1 MRYQDPPDAQDPAE
15 DPRWRS
21 LSEQADVRYRGSH
34 PSAAGRPGLRQDQY
48 PDQDQ
53 SGGQDRYPG
62 QGRPN
67 GQGGSGGQY
76 PGQGRPNG
84 QGGSGGQYPGQGRP
98 NGQGGSGGQ
107 YPGQGRPNGQG
118 GSGSHYADQGRPGGP
133 GGSGSQYADQG
144 RPGGLGSSGSQY
156 SGQGRP
162 NGPGSSGSDLWTP
175 TTPSPQRYQDS
186 RQAVF
191 EAPPVPAER
200 HWDGGQDTDWYPIEP
215 QRAPERQPAEH
226 RRKPDRGSRGLVAG
240 AFTGVLS
247 AAIALGVAMLV
258 SAFIRPQA
266 SPVIAVGGQAINL
279 TPTPVKEF
287 AVAHFGTNDKTMLL
301 GGMYVTIALIAMVI
315 GWLAR
320 RKLIFGVIGLGA
332 FGVLGALV
340 ALIQPASRTTDA
352 IPALVGGVAG
362 VAAIMWLVTRAA
374 PAAGPVTGWMEDD
387 PATSLAGG
395 PGGVDRRKFLV
406 AGTATA
412 AVAAGSAVAGQILTN
427 SRFNANA
434 SRAAVKLTAPASK
447 AAVLPKGA
455 ELNIP
460 GLSSF
465 YTPNSSFYRVDTALV
480 IPQVTTQSWALR
492 VHGMVGQELNIS
504 FKDLLKMPMVE
515 RDITIMCV
523 SDTVGGGYIGNA
535 KWQGVLLSDVLR
547 GAKMKPGVSQLA
559 TTDVNGMTV
568 GVASDV
574 ALDGRDAMLAVGM
587 NGQPLPQDHGFPVRL
602 VVPGLYGFCSAT
614 KWITD
619 IQLTTLGAFTPYW
632 VHRGWTQVSPTKT
645 ESRIDTPKAGGS
657 LQAGKVMIAGVAW
670 AQHKGIEQVEVR
682 VDGGQWT
689 KATLAVQ
696 DEIDTWRQWYVP
708 WQATTGKHT
717 LEVRATDKTGYT
729 QTPVNKITFPN
740 GATGYHTVQVTVA

>member
-1 MRYQDPPDAQDPAE
+1 MRYQDPPDAQDPAQ

-21 LSEQADVRYRGSH
+21 LSDQTDARYRGSH
-34 PSAAGRPGLRQDQY
+34 QPAAGRQGLR
-48 PDQDQ
+48 PDQ
-53 SGGQDRYPG
+53 GQ
-62 QGRPN
+62 
-67 GQGGSGGQY
+67 SGGQY
-76 PGQGRPNG
+76 PGQDQYPAQGRSGG
-84 QGGSGGQYPGQGRP
+84 QERYPAQGQSGGAGGSGGQ
-98 NGQGGSGGQ
+98 GS
-107 YPGQGRPNGQG
+107 
-118 GSGSHYADQGRPGGP
+118 SGSQYAAQGRPGGP
-133 GGSGSQYADQG
+133 GGSGGQ
-144 RPGGLGSSGSQY
+144 GSSGSQY
-156 SGQGRP
+156 AAQGRP
-162 NGPGSSGSDLWTP
+162 GGPGSSQDDLWTP
-175 TTPSPQRYQDS
+175 RAPNRERYQDS

-191 EAPPVPAER
+191 ERPAPPAER
-200 HWDGGQDTDWYPIEP
+200 HWDGGQDTDWYPVQP
-215 QRAPERQPAEH
+215 QRAPERLPAEH

-266 SPVIAVGGQAINL
+266 SPIIAVGGQAINL

-301 GGMYVTIALIAMVI
+301 GGMYVTIALLAMVI

-320 RKLIFGVIGLGA
+320 RKLIMGVIGLGA
-332 FGVLGALV
+332 FGVLGAFV

-362 VAAIMWLVTRAA
+362 VAAIIWLVTQAG
-374 PAAGPVTGWMEDD
+374 PAAATPATGWMEDD
-387 PATSLAGG
+387 PAQSPAGVT
-395 PGGVDRRKFLV
+395 GGVDRRKFLV

-412 AVAAGSAVAGQILTN
+412 AVAAGSAIAGQILTN

-434 SRAAVKLTAPASK
+434 SRAAVKLAAPASK
-447 AAVLPKGA
+447 AAVLPNGA

-480 IPQVTTQSWALR
+480 IPQVTTQQWALR

-523 SDTVGGGYIGNA
+523 SDTVGGNYIGNA

-547 GAKMKPGVSQLA
+547 GAKMKSGVSQLA

-587 NGQPLPQDHGFPVRL
+587 NGQPLPQEHGFPVRL

-632 VHRGWTQVSPTKT
+632 VHRGWTQVSPIKT

-682 VDGGQWT
+682 IDGGQWT

-696 DEIDTWRQWYVP
+696 DEVDTWRQWYVP

-717 LEVRATDKTGYT
+717 LEVRATDQTGYT
-729 QTPVNKITFPN
+729 QTPTNKITFPN

>member
-21 LSEQADVRYRGSH
+21 LSDQTDVRYRGSSQ
-34 PSAAGRPGLRQDQY
+34 PPRQDQ
-48 PDQDQ
+48 
-53 SGGQDRYPG
+53 
-62 QGRPN
+62 
-67 GQGGSGGQY
+67 GQY

-84 QGGSGGQYPGQGRP
+84 QGSSGGQDRYQGPGQGRPNGQGSSGGQYPGQGRP
-98 NGQGGSGGQ
+98 GGPGSGSH
-107 YPGQGRPNGQG
+107 YADQGRPGGPG

-133 GGSGSQYADQG
+133 GGSGS
-144 RPGGLGSSGSQY
+144 
-156 SGQGRP
+156 
-162 NGPGSSGSDLWTP
+162 DLWTP
-175 TTPSPQRYQDS
+175 TPRAPSPQRYQDS
-186 RQAVF
+186 RQAVY
-191 EAPPVPAER
+191 EAPPPPAER
-200 HWDGGQDTDWYPIEP
+200 RWDGAQDTDWYPIEP
-215 QRAPERQPAEH
+215 QRAPERLPAEH

-301 GGMYVTIALIAMVI
+301 GGMYLTIALLAMVI
-315 GWLAR
+315 GCLAR
-320 RKLIFGVIGLGA
+320 RKLILGVIGLSA
-332 FGVLGALV
+332 FGVLGAFV

-352 IPALVGGVAG
+352 IPALVGGAAG
-362 VAAIMWLVTRAA
+362 VVAIIWLVTQAGSAA
-374 PAAGPVTGWMEDD
+374 AVPATGWMEDD
-387 PATSLAGG
+387 PAQSLAGG

-547 GAKMKPGVSQLA
+547 GAKMQSGVSQLA

-682 VDGGQWT
+682 VNGGQWT

-696 DEIDTWRQWYVP
+696 DEVDTWRQWYVP
-708 WQATTGKHT
+708 WQATAGKHT

-729 QTPVNKITFPN
+729 QTPINKITFPN

>member
-1 MRYQDPPDAQDPAE
+1 MRYQDPPDAQDPAQ

-21 LSEQADVRYRGSH
+21 LSDQNDVRYRGSH
-34 PSAAGRPGLRQDQY
+34 PSAAGRPGLRQDQHGGQY
-48 PDQDQ
+48 PDQEQYSAQ
-53 SGGQDRYPG
+53 SRVGGQDRYLGPD
-62 QGRPN
+62 
-67 GQGGSGGQY
+67 
-76 PGQGRPNG
+76 QGRPNG

-133 GGSGSQYADQG
+133 GGSQG
-144 RPGGLGSSGSQY
+144 
-156 SGQGRP
+156 
-162 NGPGSSGSDLWTP
+162 DLWTP
-175 TTPSPQRYQDS
+175 RTPSPQRYQDS
-186 RQAVF
+186 RQATF
-191 EAPPVPAER
+191 EAPPPPAER

-215 QRAPERQPAEH
+215 QRAPERLPAEH

-240 AFTGVLS
+240 AFVGVLA

-315 GWLAR
+315 GCLAR
-320 RKLIFGVIGLGA
+320 RRLIFGVIGLGA
-332 FGVLGALV
+332 FGVLGAFV

-362 VAAIMWLVTRAA
+362 VAAIIWLVTRAA
-374 PAAGPVTGWMEDD
+374 PAAAPATGWMEED
-387 PATSLAGG
+387 PAQSLAGG
-395 PGGVDRRKFLV
+395 TGGVDRRKFLV

-480 IPQVTTQSWALR
+480 IPQVTTQQWALR
-492 VHGMVGQELNIS
+492 VHGMVGRELNIS
-504 FKDLLKMPMVE
+504 FKDLLNMPMVE

-547 GAKMKPGVSQLA
+547 GAKMQSGVSQLA

-568 GVASDV
+568 GVASDI

-632 VHRGWTQVSPTKT
+632 VHRGWTQVSPIKT

-657 LQAGKVMIAGVAW
+657 VQAGKVMIAGVAW

-689 KATLAVQ
+689 KATLAVE
-696 DEIDTWRQWYVP
+696 DEVDTWRQWYLP

>member
-1 MRYQDPPDAQDPAE
+1 MRYQDPPDAQDPAQ

-21 LSEQADVRYRGSH
+21 LSDQTDARYRGSH
-34 PSAAGRPGLRQDQY
+34 QPAAGRQGLRQDQY
-48 PDQDQ
+48 PDQ
-53 SGGQDRYPG
+53 GQ
-62 QGRPN
+62 
-67 GQGGSGGQY
+67 SGGQY
-76 PGQGRPNG
+76 PGQDQYPAQGRSGG
-84 QGGSGGQYPGQGRP
+84 QERYPAQGQSGGAGGSGGQ
-98 NGQGGSGGQ
+98 GS
-107 YPGQGRPNGQG
+107 
-118 GSGSHYADQGRPGGP
+118 SGSQYAAQGRPGGP
-133 GGSGSQYADQG
+133 GSSQD
-144 RPGGLGSSGSQY
+144 
-156 SGQGRP
+156 
-162 NGPGSSGSDLWTP
+162 DLWTP
-175 TTPSPQRYQDS
+175 RAPNRERYQDS

-191 EAPPVPAER
+191 ERPPPPAER
-200 HWDGGQDTDWYPIEP
+200 HWDGGQDTDWYPVQP
-215 QRAPERQPAEH
+215 QRAPERLPAEH

-266 SPVIAVGGQAINL
+266 SPIIAVGGQAINL

-301 GGMYVTIALIAMVI
+301 GGMYVTIALLAMVV

-320 RKLIFGVIGLGA
+320 RKLIIGVIGLGA
-332 FGVLGALV
+332 FGVLGAFV

-362 VAAIMWLVTRAA
+362 VAAIIWLVTQ
-374 PAAGPVTGWMEDD
+374 AGPAVATPATGWMEDD
-387 PATSLAGG
+387 PAQSLAGVT
-395 PGGVDRRKFLV
+395 GGVDRRKFLV

-434 SRAAVKLTAPASK
+434 SRAAVKLAAPASK

-480 IPQVTTQSWALR
+480 IPQVTTQQWALR
-492 VHGMVGQELNIS
+492 VHGMVGQELTIS

-523 SDTVGGGYIGNA
+523 SDTVGGNYIGNA

-547 GAKMKPGVSQLA
+547 GAKMKSGVSQLA

-632 VHRGWTQVSPTKT
+632 VHRGWTQVSPIKT

-670 AQHKGIEQVEVR
+670 AQHKGIEQVEVQ

-696 DEIDTWRQWYVP
+696 DEVDTWRQWYVP
-708 WQATTGKHT
+708 WQATAGKHT
-717 LEVRATDKTGYT
+717 LAVRATDMTGYT
-729 QTPVNKITFPN
+729 QTPTNKITFPN

>member
-1 MRYQDPPDAQDPAE
+1 MRYQDPPDAQDPAQ
-15 DPRWRS
+15 DPRWRP
-21 LSEQADVRYRGSH
+21 LSDQTDVRYRGSSQ
-34 PSAAGRPGLRQDQY
+34 PPRQDE
-48 PDQDQ
+48 
-53 SGGQDRYPG
+53 GRYPG
-62 QGRPN
+62 QGSP
-67 GQGGSGGQY
+67 
-76 PGQGRPNG
+76 
-84 QGGSGGQYPGQGRP
+84 
-98 NGQGGSGGQ
+98 GGQ

-133 GGSGSQYADQG
+133 GGSQG
-144 RPGGLGSSGSQY
+144 
-156 SGQGRP
+156 
-162 NGPGSSGSDLWTP
+162 DLWTSR
-175 TTPSPQRYQDS
+175 TPSPQRYQDS
-186 RQAVF
+186 RQAVY
-191 EAPPVPAER
+191 EAPPPPVER
-200 HWDGGQDTDWYPIEP
+200 HWDGAQDTDWYPIQP

-226 RRKPDRGSRGLVAG
+226 RRKPGRGSRGLVAG

-266 SPVIAVGGQAINL
+266 SPVIAVGGQAI
-279 TPTPVKEF
+279 TPVKAPAKEF

-301 GGMYVTIALIAMVI
+301 GGMYVTIALLAMVI
-315 GWLAR
+315 GCLAR
-320 RKLIFGVIGLGA
+320 RKLILGVIGLGA
-332 FGVLGALV
+332 FGVLGAFV

-362 VAAIMWLVTRAA
+362 VAAIIWLVTQAGSAA
-374 PAAGPVTGWMEDD
+374 IPAVGWMEDD
-387 PATSLAGG
+387 PAQSLAGG

-412 AVAAGSAVAGQILTN
+412 AVAAGSAVVGQILTN

-460 GLSSF
+460 GLSTF

-523 SDTVGGGYIGNA
+523 SETVGGGYIGNA

-568 GVASDV
+568 GVASDI

-619 IQLTTLGAFTPYW
+619 IELTTLGAFTPYW
-632 VHRGWTQVSPTKT
+632 VHRGWTQVSPIKT

-657 LQAGKVMIAGVAW
+657 IQAGKVTIAGVAW

-708 WQATTGKHT
+708 WQATAGKHT
-717 LEVRATDKTGYT
+717 LQVRATDKTGYT
-729 QTPVNKITFPN
+729 QTPINKITFPN

>member
-1 MRYQDPPDAQDPAE
+1 MRYQDPPDAQDPAQ

-21 LSEQADVRYRGSH
+21 LSDQTDVRYRGSH
-34 PSAAGRPGLRQDQY
+34 QPAAGRQGLRQDQY
-48 PDQDQ
+48 PGQDQ
-53 SGGQDRYPG
+53 SGSQYPAQDQSGSQYPAQDQSGSQYPAEGGSGSQDRYPG

-67 GQGGSGGQY
+67 GQASSGGQGSSGGQY

-84 QGGSGGQYPGQGRP
+84 QASSGGQGSSGGQYPGQGRP
-98 NGQGGSGGQ
+98 NGLGSRPNGQGSSGGQ
-107 YPGQGRPNGQG
+107 YPGQGRPGGQG
-118 GSGSHYADQGRPGGP
+118 GSQ
-133 GGSGSQYADQG
+133 
-144 RPGGLGSSGSQY
+144 
-156 SGQGRP
+156 
-162 NGPGSSGSDLWTP
+162 SDLWTP
-175 TTPSPQRYQDS
+175 RTPSPERYQDS

-191 EAPPVPAER
+191 EIPPPPVER
-200 HWDGGQDTDWYPIEP
+200 HWDGGGQDTDWYPVQP
-215 QRAPERQPAEH
+215 QLAPERLPAEH
-226 RRKPDRGSRGLVAG
+226 RHKPARGSRGLVAG

-266 SPVIAVGGQAINL
+266 SPIIAVGGQAINL

-301 GGMYVTIALIAMVI
+301 GGMYVTIALLAMVI

-320 RKLIFGVIGLGA
+320 RKLIIGVIGLGA
-332 FGVLGALV
+332 FGVLGAFV

-362 VAAIMWLVTRAA
+362 VAAIIWLVTQ
-374 PAAGPVTGWMEDD
+374 AGPAVATPATGWMEDD
-387 PATSLAGG
+387 PAQSPAGVT
-395 PGGVDRRKFLV
+395 GGGGRRKFLV

-434 SRAAVKLTAPASK
+434 SRAAVKLAAPASK
-447 AAVLPKGA
+447 APVLPKGA

-480 IPQVTTQSWALR
+480 IPQVTTQQWALR

-523 SDTVGGGYIGNA
+523 SDTVGGNYIGNA

-547 GAKMKPGVSQLA
+547 GAKMKAGVS
-559 TTDVNGMTV
+559 
-568 GVASDV
+568 
-574 ALDGRDAMLAVGM
+574 
-587 NGQPLPQDHGFPVRL
+587 
-602 VVPGLYGFCSAT
+602 
-614 KWITD
+614 
-619 IQLTTLGAFTPYW
+619 QLTTLGAFTPYW
-632 VHRGWTQVSPTKT
+632 LHRGWTQVSPIKT
-645 ESRIDTPKAGGS
+645 ESRIDTPKAGSS

-670 AQHKGIEQVEVR
+670 AQHKGIEQVEVQ

-696 DEIDTWRQWYVP
+696 DEVDTWRQWYVP

-717 LEVRATDKTGYT
+717 LAVRATDMTGYT
-729 QTPVNKITFPN
+729 QTPTNKITFPN

>member
-1 MRYQDPPDAQDPAE
+1 MRYQDPPDAQDPAQ

-21 LSEQADVRYRGSH
+21 LSDQTDARYRGSH
-34 PSAAGRPGLRQDQY
+34 QPAAGRQGLR
-48 PDQDQ
+48 PDQ
-53 SGGQDRYPG
+53 GQ
-62 QGRPN
+62 
-67 GQGGSGGQY
+67 SGGQY
-76 PGQGRPNG
+76 PGQDQYPAQGRSGG
-84 QGGSGGQYPGQGRP
+84 QERYPAQGQSGGAGGSGGQ
-98 NGQGGSGGQ
+98 GS
-107 YPGQGRPNGQG
+107 
-118 GSGSHYADQGRPGGP
+118 SGSQYAAQGRPGGP
-133 GGSGSQYADQG
+133 GSSQD
-144 RPGGLGSSGSQY
+144 
-156 SGQGRP
+156 
-162 NGPGSSGSDLWTP
+162 DLWTP
-175 TTPSPQRYQDS
+175 RAPNRERYQDS
-186 RQAVF
+186 QQAVF
-191 EAPPVPAER
+191 ERPPPPAER
-200 HWDGGQDTDWYPIEP
+200 HWDGGQDTDWYPVQP
-215 QRAPERQPAEH
+215 QRAPERLPAEH

-266 SPVIAVGGQAINL
+266 SPIIAVGGQAINL

-301 GGMYVTIALIAMVI
+301 GGMYVTIALLAMVI

-320 RKLIFGVIGLGA
+320 RKLIMGVIGLGA
-332 FGVLGALV
+332 FGVLGAFV

-362 VAAIMWLVTRAA
+362 VAAIIWLVTQAG
-374 PAAGPVTGWMEDD
+374 PAAATPATGWMEDD
-387 PATSLAGG
+387 PAQSPAGVT
-395 PGGVDRRKFLV
+395 GGVDRRKFLV

-412 AVAAGSAVAGQILTN
+412 AVAAGSAIAGQILTN

-434 SRAAVKLTAPASK
+434 SRAAVKLAAPASK
-447 AAVLPKGA
+447 AAVLPNGA

-480 IPQVTTQSWALR
+480 IPQVTTQQWALR
-492 VHGMVGQELNIS
+492 VHRMVGQELNIS

-523 SDTVGGGYIGNA
+523 SDTVGGNYIGNA

-547 GAKMKPGVSQLA
+547 GAKMKSGVSQLA

-602 VVPGLYGFCSAT
+602 IVPGLYGFCSAT

-632 VHRGWTQVSPTKT
+632 LHRGWTQVSPIKT
-645 ESRIDTPKAGGS
+645 ESRIDTPKAGSS

-670 AQHKGIEQVEVR
+670 AQHKGIEQVEVQ

-696 DEIDTWRQWYVP
+696 DEVDTWRQWYVP

-717 LEVRATDKTGYT
+717 LAVRATDMTGYT
-729 QTPVNKITFPN
+729 QTPTNKITFPN

>member
-1 MRYQDPPDAQDPAE
+1 MRYQDPPDAQDPAQ

-21 LSEQADVRYRGSH
+21 LSDQTDARYRGSH
-34 PSAAGRPGLRQDQY
+34 QPAAGRQGLR
-48 PDQDQ
+48 PDQ
-53 SGGQDRYPG
+53 GQ
-62 QGRPN
+62 
-67 GQGGSGGQY
+67 SGGQY
-76 PGQGRPNG
+76 PGQDQYPAQGR
-84 QGGSGGQYPGQGRP
+84 SGGQERYPAQGQS
-98 NGQGGSGGQ
+98 GGAGSSGGQ
-107 YPGQGRPNGQG
+107 GS
-118 GSGSHYADQGRPGGP
+118 SGSQYAAQGRPGGP
-133 GGSGSQYADQG
+133 GSSQD
-144 RPGGLGSSGSQY
+144 
-156 SGQGRP
+156 
-162 NGPGSSGSDLWTP
+162 DLWTP
-175 TTPSPQRYQDS
+175 RAPNRERYQDS

-191 EAPPVPAER
+191 ERPPPPAER
-200 HWDGGQDTDWYPIEP
+200 HWDGGQDTDWYPVQP
-215 QRAPERQPAEH
+215 QRAPERLPAEH

-266 SPVIAVGGQAINL
+266 SPIIAVGGQAINL

-301 GGMYVTIALIAMVI
+301 GGMYVTIALLAMVV
-315 GWLAR
+315 GCLAR
-320 RKLIFGVIGLGA
+320 RKLIIGVIGLGA
-332 FGVLGALV
+332 FGVLGAFV

-362 VAAIMWLVTRAA
+362 VAAIIWLVTQAG
-374 PAAGPVTGWMEDD
+374 PAAATPATGWMEDD
-387 PATSLAGG
+387 PAQSPAGVT
-395 PGGVDRRKFLV
+395 GGVDRRKFLV

-412 AVAAGSAVAGQILTN
+412 AGAAGSAVAGQTLTT
-427 SRFNANA
+427 RRCNANA
-434 SRAAVKLTAPASK
+434 SRAAVKLAAPASK
-447 AAVLPKGA
+447 APVLPKEA

-460 GLSSF
+460 GLSPF

-480 IPQVTTQSWALR
+480 IPQVTTQQWALR

-523 SDTVGGGYIGNA
+523 SDTVGGNYIGNA

-547 GAKMKPGVSQLA
+547 GAKMKSGVSQLA

-632 VHRGWTQVSPTKT
+632 LHRGWTQVSPIKT
-645 ESRIDTPKAGGS
+645 ESRIDTPKAGSS

-670 AQHKGIEQVEVR
+670 AQHKGIEQVEVQ

-696 DEIDTWRQWYVP
+696 DEVDTWRQWYVP
-708 WQATTGKHT
+708 WQATTRKPT
-717 LEVRATDKTGYT
+717 LAVRATDMTGYT
-729 QTPVNKITFPN
+729 QTPTNKITFPN

>member
-1 MRYQDPPDAQDPAE
+1 MRYQDPPDAQDPAQ

-21 LSEQADVRYRGSH
+21 LSDQTDARYRGSH
-34 PSAAGRPGLRQDQY
+34 QPAAGRQGLR
-48 PDQDQ
+48 PDQ
-53 SGGQDRYPG
+53 GQ
-62 QGRPN
+62 
-67 GQGGSGGQY
+67 SGGQY
-76 PGQGRPNG
+76 PGQDQYPAQGRSGG
-84 QGGSGGQYPGQGRP
+84 QERYPAQGQSGGAGGSGGQ
-98 NGQGGSGGQ
+98 GS
-107 YPGQGRPNGQG
+107 
-118 GSGSHYADQGRPGGP
+118 SGSQYAAQGRPGGP
-133 GGSGSQYADQG
+133 GSSQD
-144 RPGGLGSSGSQY
+144 
-156 SGQGRP
+156 
-162 NGPGSSGSDLWTP
+162 DLWTP
-175 TTPSPQRYQDS
+175 RAPNRERYQDS
-186 RQAVF
+186 QQAVF
-191 EAPPVPAER
+191 ERPPPPAER
-200 HWDGGQDTDWYPIEP
+200 HWDGGQDTDWYPVQP
-215 QRAPERQPAEH
+215 QRAPERLPAEH

-266 SPVIAVGGQAINL
+266 SPIIAVGGQAINL

-301 GGMYVTIALIAMVI
+301 GGMYVTIALLAMVI

-320 RKLIFGVIGLGA
+320 RKLIMGVIGLGA
-332 FGVLGALV
+332 FGVLGAFV

-362 VAAIMWLVTRAA
+362 VAAIIWLVTQAG
-374 PAAGPVTGWMEDD
+374 PAAATPATGWMEDD
-387 PATSLAGG
+387 PAQSPAGVT
-395 PGGVDRRKFLV
+395 GGVDRRKFLV

-412 AVAAGSAVAGQILTN
+412 AVAAGSAVAGKILTN

-434 SRAAVKLTAPASK
+434 SRAAVKLAAPASK

-480 IPQVTTQSWALR
+480 IPQVTTQQWALR

-523 SDTVGGGYIGNA
+523 SDTVGGNYIGNA

-547 GAKMKPGVSQLA
+547 GAKMKSGVSQLA

-602 VVPGLYGFCSAT
+602 IVPGLYGFCSAT

-632 VHRGWTQVSPTKT
+632 LHRGWTQVSPIKT
-645 ESRIDTPKAGGS
+645 ESRIDTPKAGSS

-670 AQHKGIEQVEVR
+670 AQHKGIEQVEVQ

-696 DEIDTWRQWYVP
+696 DEVDTWRQWYVP

-717 LEVRATDKTGYT
+717 LAVRATDMTGYT
-729 QTPVNKITFPN
+729 QTPTNKITFPN

>member
-1 MRYQDPPDAQDPAE
+1 MRYQDPPDDQDPAQ

-21 LSEQADVRYRGSH
+21 LSDQTDARYRGSH
-34 PSAAGRPGLRQDQY
+34 QPAAGGQGLRQDQY
-48 PDQDQ
+48 PDQ
-53 SGGQDRYPG
+53 GQ
-62 QGRPN
+62 
-67 GQGGSGGQY
+67 SGGQY
-76 PGQGRPNG
+76 PGQDQYPAQGRSGGQERYPAQGRPG
-84 QGGSGGQYPGQGRP
+84 GAGGSGGQGSSGSQYPAQGRP
-98 NGQGGSGGQ
+98 AGQGS
-107 YPGQGRPNGQG
+107 
-118 GSGSHYADQGRPGGP
+118 SGSQYAAQGRPGGP
-133 GGSGSQYADQG
+133 GSSQD
-144 RPGGLGSSGSQY
+144 
-156 SGQGRP
+156 
-162 NGPGSSGSDLWTP
+162 DLWTP
-175 TTPSPQRYQDS
+175 RAPNRERYQDS

-191 EAPPVPAER
+191 ERPPPPAER
-200 HWDGGQDTDWYPIEP
+200 HWDGGQDTDWYPVQP
-215 QRAPERQPAEH
+215 QRAPERLPAEH

-266 SPVIAVGGQAINL
+266 SPIIAVGGQAINL

-301 GGMYVTIALIAMVI
+301 GGMYVTIALLAMVI

-320 RKLIFGVIGLGA
+320 RKLIIGVIGLGA
-332 FGVLGALV
+332 FGVLGAFV

-362 VAAIMWLVTRAA
+362 VAAIIWLVTQAG
-374 PAAGPVTGWMEDD
+374 PAAATPATGWMDDD
-387 PATSLAGG
+387 PAQSPAGVT
-395 PGGVDRRKFLV
+395 GGVDRRKFLV

-434 SRAAVKLTAPASK
+434 SRAAVKLAAPASK
-447 AAVLPKGA
+447 AAVLPKAA

-480 IPQVTTQSWALR
+480 IPQVTTQQWALR
-492 VHGMVGQELNIS
+492 VHGMVGQELTIS

-523 SDTVGGGYIGNA
+523 SDTVGGNYIGNA

-547 GAKMKPGVSQLA
+547 GAKMKSGVSQLA

-632 VHRGWTQVSPTKT
+632 VHRGWTQVSPIKT

-670 AQHKGIEQVEVR
+670 AQHKGIEQVEVQ

-696 DEIDTWRQWYVP
+696 DEVDTWRQWYVP
-708 WQATTGKHT
+708 WQATAGKHT
-717 LEVRATDKTGYT
+717 LAVRATDMTGYT
-729 QTPVNKITFPN
+729 QTPTTKITFPN

>member
-1 MRYQDPPDAQDPAE
+1 MRYQDPPDAQDPAQ

-21 LSEQADVRYRGSH
+21 LSDQTDARYRGSH
-34 PSAAGRPGLRQDQY
+34 QPAAGRQGLRQDQY
-48 PDQDQ
+48 PDQ
-53 SGGQDRYPG
+53 GQ
-62 QGRPN
+62 
-67 GQGGSGGQY
+67 SGGQY
-76 PGQGRPNG
+76 PGQDQYPAQGRSGG
-84 QGGSGGQYPGQGRP
+84 QERYPAQGQSGGAGGSGGQ
-98 NGQGGSGGQ
+98 GS
-107 YPGQGRPNGQG
+107 
-118 GSGSHYADQGRPGGP
+118 SGSQYAAQGRPGGP
-133 GGSGSQYADQG
+133 GGSGGQ
-144 RPGGLGSSGSQY
+144 GSSGSQY
-156 SGQGRP
+156 PAQGRP
-162 NGPGSSGSDLWTP
+162 AGQGSSGSQYAAQGRPGGPGSSQDDLWTP
-175 TTPSPQRYQDS
+175 RAPNRERYQDS

-191 EAPPVPAER
+191 ERPPPPAER
-200 HWDGGQDTDWYPIEP
+200 HWDGGQDTDWYPVQP
-215 QRAPERQPAEH
+215 QRAPERLPAEH

-266 SPVIAVGGQAINL
+266 SPIIAVGGQAINL

-301 GGMYVTIALIAMVI
+301 GGMYVTIALLAMVV

-320 RKLIFGVIGLGA
+320 RKLIIGVIGLGA
-332 FGVLGALV
+332 FGVLGAFV

-362 VAAIMWLVTRAA
+362 VAAIIWLVTQ
-374 PAAGPVTGWMEDD
+374 AGPAVATPATGWMEDD
-387 PATSLAGG
+387 PAQSLAGVT
-395 PGGVDRRKFLV
+395 GGVDRRKFLV

-434 SRAAVKLTAPASK
+434 SRAAVKLAAPASK

-480 IPQVTTQSWALR
+480 IPQVTTQQWALR

-523 SDTVGGGYIGNA
+523 SDTVGGNYIGNA

-547 GAKMKPGVSQLA
+547 GAKMKSGVSQLA

-632 VHRGWTQVSPTKT
+632 VHRGWTQVSPIKT

-670 AQHKGIEQVEVR
+670 AQHKGIEQVEVQ

-696 DEIDTWRQWYVP
+696 DEVDTWRQWYVP

-717 LEVRATDKTGYT
+717 LAVRATDMTGYT
-729 QTPVNKITFPN
+729 QTPTNKITFPN

>member
-1 MRYQDPPDAQDPAE
+1 MRYQDPPNAQDPAE

-21 LSEQADVRYRGSH
+21 LSDQNDVRYRGSQ
-34 PSAAGRPGLRQDQY
+34 PSAAGRSGLRQDQPGGQY
-48 PDQDQ
+48 PDHEQYSAQ
-53 SGGQDRYPG
+53 GRVGGQDRYLGPG
-62 QGRPN
+62 QGRPD
-67 GQGGSGGQY
+67 GQGSSGGQY
-76 PGQGRPNG
+76 PGQGRPSG
-84 QGGSGGQYPGQGRP
+84 QGS
-98 NGQGGSGGQ
+98 SGGQ

-133 GGSGSQYADQG
+133 GGSQG
-144 RPGGLGSSGSQY
+144 
-156 SGQGRP
+156 
-162 NGPGSSGSDLWTP
+162 DLWSP
-175 TTPSPQRYQDS
+175 RTPSPQRYQDS

-191 EAPPVPAER
+191 EAPPPPAER

-215 QRAPERQPAEH
+215 QRAPEREPAEH

-240 AFTGVLS
+240 AFVGVLA

-315 GWLAR
+315 GCLAR

-332 FGVLGALV
+332 FGVLGAFV

-362 VAAIMWLVTRAA
+362 VAAIIWLVTRAA
-374 PAAGPVTGWMEDD
+374 PAATPATGWMEDD
-387 PATSLAGG
+387 PAQSLAGG
-395 PGGVDRRKFLV
+395 TGGVDRRQFLV

-460 GLSSF
+460 GLSTF

-480 IPQVTTQSWALR
+480 IPQVTTQQWALR
-492 VHGMVGQELNIS
+492 VHGMVGRELNIS

-547 GAKMKPGVSQLA
+547 GAKMQPGVSQLA

-568 GVASDV
+568 GVASDI

-632 VHRGWTQVSPTKT
+632 VHRGWTQVSPIKT

-657 LQAGKVMIAGVAW
+657 VQAGKVMIAGVAW

-696 DEIDTWRQWYVP
+696 DEVDTWRQWYVP
-708 WQATTGKHT
+708 WQATTGKHS

-729 QTPVNKITFPN
+729 QTPINKITFPN

>member
-1 MRYQDPPDAQDPAE
+1 MRYQDPPDDQDPAQ

-21 LSEQADVRYRGSH
+21 LSDQTDARYRGSH
-34 PSAAGRPGLRQDQY
+34 QPAAGRQGLRQDQY
-48 PDQDQ
+48 PDQ
-53 SGGQDRYPG
+53 GQ
-62 QGRPN
+62 
-67 GQGGSGGQY
+67 SGGQY
-76 PGQGRPNG
+76 PGQDQYPAQGRSGG
-84 QGGSGGQYPGQGRP
+84 QERYPAQGQSGGAGGSGGQGSSGSQYPAQGRP
-98 NGQGGSGGQ
+98 AGQGS
-107 YPGQGRPNGQG
+107 
-118 GSGSHYADQGRPGGP
+118 SGSQYAAQGRPGGP
-133 GGSGSQYADQG
+133 GSSQD
-144 RPGGLGSSGSQY
+144 
-156 SGQGRP
+156 
-162 NGPGSSGSDLWTP
+162 DLWTP
-175 TTPSPQRYQDS
+175 RAPNRERYQDS

-191 EAPPVPAER
+191 ERPPPPAER
-200 HWDGGQDTDWYPIEP
+200 HWDGGQDTDWYPIQP
-215 QRAPERQPAEH
+215 QRAPERLPAEH

-266 SPVIAVGGQAINL
+266 SPIIAVGGQAINL

-301 GGMYVTIALIAMVI
+301 GGMYVTIALLAMVI

-320 RKLIFGVIGLGA
+320 RKLIIGVIGLGA
-332 FGVLGALV
+332 FGVLGAFV

-362 VAAIMWLVTRAA
+362 VAAIIWLVTQAG
-374 PAAGPVTGWMEDD
+374 PAAATPATGWMEDD
-387 PATSLAGG
+387 PAQSPAGVT
-395 PGGVDRRKFLV
+395 GGVDRRKFLV

-434 SRAAVKLTAPASK
+434 SRAAVKLAAPASK

-480 IPQVTTQSWALR
+480 IPQVTTQQWALR
-492 VHGMVGQELNIS
+492 VHGMVGQELTIS

-523 SDTVGGGYIGNA
+523 SDTVGGNYIGNA
-535 KWQGVLLSDVLR
+535 RWQGVLLSDVLR
-547 GAKMKPGVSQLA
+547 GAKMQSGVSQLA

-632 VHRGWTQVSPTKT
+632 VHRGWTQVSPIKT

-670 AQHKGIEQVEVR
+670 AQHKGIEQVEVQ

-696 DEIDTWRQWYVP
+696 DEVDTWRQWYVP
-708 WQATTGKHT
+708 WQATAGKHT
-717 LEVRATDKTGYT
+717 LAVRATDMTGYT
-729 QTPVNKITFPN
+729 QTPTNKITFPN

>member
-1 MRYQDPPDAQDPAE
+1 MRYQDPPDAPDPAQ

-21 LSEQADVRYRGSH
+21 LSDQTDVRYRGSNQ
-34 PSAAGRPGLRQDQY
+34 PPRQDQ
-48 PDQDQ
+48 
-53 SGGQDRYPG
+53 
-62 QGRPN
+62 
-67 GQGGSGGQY
+67 GQY

-84 QGGSGGQYPGQGRP
+84 QGSSGGQDRYQGPGQGQSQGQGRPNGQGSSGGQYPGQGRP
-98 NGQGGSGGQ
+98 GG
-107 YPGQGRPNGQG
+107 P

-133 GGSGSQYADQG
+133 GGSQ
-144 RPGGLGSSGSQY
+144 
-156 SGQGRP
+156 
-162 NGPGSSGSDLWTP
+162 SDLWTP
-175 TTPSPQRYQDS
+175 TPRAPSPQRYQDS
-186 RQAVF
+186 RQAVY
-191 EAPPVPAER
+191 EAPTPPVER
-200 HWDGGQDTDWYPIEP
+200 HWDGAQDTDWYPIEP
-215 QRAPERQPAEH
+215 QRAPERLPAEH

-301 GGMYVTIALIAMVI
+301 GGMYLTIALLAMVI
-315 GWLAR
+315 GCLAR

-332 FGVLGALV
+332 FGVLGAFV

-352 IPALVGGVAG
+352 IPALVGGIAG
-362 VAAIMWLVTRAA
+362 VIAIIWLVTQAGSAA
-374 PAAGPVTGWMEDD
+374 SVPATGWMEDD
-387 PATSLAGG
+387 PAQSLAGG
-395 PGGVDRRKFLV
+395 PGSVDRRKFLV

-504 FKDLLKMPMVE
+504 FKELLKMPMVE

-547 GAKMKPGVSQLA
+547 GAKMQSGVSQLA

-632 VHRGWTQVSPTKT
+632 VHRGWTQVSPIKT

-696 DEIDTWRQWYVP
+696 DEVDTWRQWYVP
-708 WQATTGKHT
+708 WQATAGKHT

-729 QTPVNKITFPN
+729 QTPINKITFPS

>member
-1 MRYQDPPDAQDPAE
+1 MRYQDPPDAQDPAP

-21 LSEQADVRYRGSH
+21 PSDQTDIRYRGSH
-34 PSAAGRPGLRQDQY
+34 QPAAGRQGLRQDQY
-48 PDQDQ
+48 PGQDQ
-53 SGGQDRYPG
+53 SGSQYPA

-67 GQGGSGGQY
+67 GQGSSGGQGSSRSQY

-84 QGGSGGQYPGQGRP
+84 QGSRPNGQGSSGGQYPGQGRP
-98 NGQGGSGGQ
+98 GGQGGSQ
-107 YPGQGRPNGQG
+107 
-118 GSGSHYADQGRPGGP
+118 
-133 GGSGSQYADQG
+133 
-144 RPGGLGSSGSQY
+144 
-156 SGQGRP
+156 
-162 NGPGSSGSDLWTP
+162 SDLWTP
-175 TTPSPQRYQDS
+175 RTPSPERYQDS

-191 EAPPVPAER
+191 EIPPPPVER
-200 HWDGGQDTDWYPIEP
+200 HWDGGGQDTDWYPVQP
-215 QRAPERQPAEH
+215 QRAPERLPAEH
-226 RRKPDRGSRGLVAG
+226 RRKPERGSRGLVAG
-240 AFTGVLS
+240 AITGVLA

-258 SAFIRPQA
+258 SAFVRPQA
-266 SPVIAVGGQAINL
+266 SPIIAVGGQAINL

-320 RKLIFGVIGLGA
+320 RKLIVGVIGIGA
-332 FGVLGALV
+332 FGVLGAVV
-340 ALIQPASRTTDA
+340 ALIQPASRTTDV
-352 IPALVGGVAG
+352 IPALVGGIAG
-362 VAAIMWLVTRAA
+362 VVAIIALVNQ
-374 PAAGPVTGWMEDD
+374 AGPAVASPGIGWMEDD
-387 PATSLAGG
+387 PAQSLAG
-395 PGGVDRRKFLV
+395 PTVGVDRRKFLV

-434 SRAAVKLTAPASK
+434 SRAAVKLAAPASK
-447 AAVLPKGA
+447 APVLPKGA

-480 IPQVTTQSWALR
+480 VPQVTTQQWALR
-492 VHGMVGQELNIS
+492 VHGMVGQELTIS

-523 SDTVGGGYIGNA
+523 SDTVGGNYIGNA

-547 GAKMKPGVSQLA
+547 GAKMKSGVSQLA

-568 GVASDV
+568 GLASDV

-587 NGQPLPQDHGFPVRL
+587 NGQPLPQEHGFPVRL

-619 IQLTTLGAFTPYW
+619 IELTTLGAFTPYW
-632 VHRGWTQVSPTKT
+632 VHRGWTQVSPIKT

-670 AQHKGIEQVEVR
+670 AQHKGIEQVEVQ

-696 DEIDTWRQWYVP
+696 DEVDTWRQWYVP
-708 WQATTGKHT
+708 WQATAGKHT
-717 LEVRATDKTGYT
+717 LAVRATDLTGYT
-729 QTPVNKITFPN
+729 QTPTNKITFPN

>member
-1 MRYQDPPDAQDPAE
+1 
-15 DPRWRS
+15 
-21 LSEQADVRYRGSH
+21 
-34 PSAAGRPGLRQDQY
+34 
-48 PDQDQ
+48 
-53 SGGQDRYPG
+53 
-62 QGRPN
+62 
-67 GQGGSGGQY
+67 
-76 PGQGRPNG
+76 
-84 QGGSGGQYPGQGRP
+84 
-98 NGQGGSGGQ
+98 
-107 YPGQGRPNGQG
+107 
-118 GSGSHYADQGRPGGP
+118 
-133 GGSGSQYADQG
+133 
-144 RPGGLGSSGSQY
+144 
-156 SGQGRP
+156 
-162 NGPGSSGSDLWTP
+162 
-175 TTPSPQRYQDS
+175 
-186 RQAVF
+186 
-191 EAPPVPAER
+191 
-200 HWDGGQDTDWYPIEP
+200 
-215 QRAPERQPAEH
+215 
-226 RRKPDRGSRGLVAG
+226 
-240 AFTGVLS
+240 
-247 AAIALGVAMLV
+247 MLV

-266 SPVIAVGGQAINL
+266 SPIIAVGGQAINL

-301 GGMYVTIALIAMVI
+301 GGMYVTIALLAMVI

-320 RKLIFGVIGLGA
+320 RKLIMGVIGLGA
-332 FGVLGALV
+332 FGVLGAFV

-362 VAAIMWLVTRAA
+362 VAAIIWLVTQAG
-374 PAAGPVTGWMEDD
+374 PAAATPATGWMEDD
-387 PATSLAGG
+387 PAQSPAGVT
-395 PGGVDRRKFLV
+395 GGVDRRKFLV

-412 AVAAGSAVAGQILTN
+412 AVAAGSAIAGQILTN

-434 SRAAVKLTAPASK
+434 SRAAVKLAAPASK
-447 AAVLPKGA
+447 AAVLPNGA

-480 IPQVTTQSWALR
+480 IPQVTTQQWALR

-523 SDTVGGGYIGNA
+523 SDTVGGNYIGNA

-547 GAKMKPGVSQLA
+547 GAKMKSGVSQLA

-632 VHRGWTQVSPTKT
+632 LHRGWTQVSPIKT
-645 ESRIDTPKAGGS
+645 ESRIDTPKAGSS

-670 AQHKGIEQVEVR
+670 AQHKGIEQVEVQ

-696 DEIDTWRQWYVP
+696 DEVDTWRQWYVP

-717 LEVRATDKTGYT
+717 LAVRATDMTGYT
-729 QTPVNKITFPN
+729 QTPTNKITFPN

>member
-1 MRYQDPPDAQDPAE
+1 MRYQDPPDDQDPAQ

-21 LSEQADVRYRGSH
+21 LSDQTDARYRGSH
-34 PSAAGRPGLRQDQY
+34 QPAAGRQGLRQDQY
-48 PDQDQ
+48 PDQ
-53 SGGQDRYPG
+53 GQ
-62 QGRPN
+62 
-67 GQGGSGGQY
+67 SGGQY
-76 PGQGRPNG
+76 PGQDQYPAQGRSGGQERYPAQGRPG
-84 QGGSGGQYPGQGRP
+84 GAGGSGGQGSSGSQYPAQGRP
-98 NGQGGSGGQ
+98 AGQGS
-107 YPGQGRPNGQG
+107 
-118 GSGSHYADQGRPGGP
+118 SGSQYAAQGRPGGP
-133 GGSGSQYADQG
+133 GSSQD
-144 RPGGLGSSGSQY
+144 
-156 SGQGRP
+156 
-162 NGPGSSGSDLWTP
+162 DLWTP
-175 TTPSPQRYQDS
+175 RAPNRERYQDS

-191 EAPPVPAER
+191 ERPPPPAER
-200 HWDGGQDTDWYPIEP
+200 HWDGGQDTDWYPIQP
-215 QRAPERQPAEH
+215 QRAPERLPAEH

-266 SPVIAVGGQAINL
+266 SPIIAVGGQAINL

-301 GGMYVTIALIAMVI
+301 GGMYVTIALLAMVV

-320 RKLIFGVIGLGA
+320 RKLIIGVIGLGA
-332 FGVLGALV
+332 FGVLGAFV

-362 VAAIMWLVTRAA
+362 VAAIIWLVTQAGSAA
-374 PAAGPVTGWMEDD
+374 ASPATGWMEDD
-387 PATSLAGG
+387 PAQSPAGVT
-395 PGGVDRRKFLV
+395 GGVDRRKFLV

-434 SRAAVKLTAPASK
+434 SRAAVKLAAPASK

-480 IPQVTTQSWALR
+480 IPQVTTQQWALR
-492 VHGMVGQELNIS
+492 VHGMVGQELTIS

-523 SDTVGGGYIGNA
+523 SDTVGGNYIGNA

-547 GAKMKPGVSQLA
+547 GAKMKSGVSQLA

-632 VHRGWTQVSPTKT
+632 VHRGWTQVSPIKT

-670 AQHKGIEQVEVR
+670 AQHKGIEQVEVQ

-696 DEIDTWRQWYVP
+696 DEVDTWRQWYVP
-708 WQATTGKHT
+708 WQATAGKHT
-717 LEVRATDKTGYT
+717 LAVRATDMTGYT
-729 QTPVNKITFPN
+729 QTPTNKITFPN